1 MKPTHPTH
9 PTRFSISILYVRATG
24 RETEKR
30 VECVGSVGDLPSSWP
45 NRASEGEKMSDEQ
58 QLEFKQ
64 MEFDHA

>member
-9 PTRFSISILYVRATG
+9 PTCCSVSILNLRATG

-45 NRASEGEKMSDEQ
+45 NRASEGEKAPDEQ
-58 QLEFKQ
+58 QLELKQ
-64 MEFDHA
+64 MEFGHA